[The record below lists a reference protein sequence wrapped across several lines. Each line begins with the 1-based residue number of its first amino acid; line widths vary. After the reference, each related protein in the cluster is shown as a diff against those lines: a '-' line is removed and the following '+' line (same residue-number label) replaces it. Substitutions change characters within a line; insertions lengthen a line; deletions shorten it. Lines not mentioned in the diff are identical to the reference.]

1 MLGLSSAFFGQNK
14 SDIQT
19 GLHSQKREVTS
30 VLSASGLGSSDVVT
44 SLARKLATADSTL
57 AQTSETSAQTQLY
70 AASVSTITLSLPQSG
85 ARVAETRE
93 CAKSA
98 ADAATAALAS
108 VMQAKAELHSR
119 QDAASAAARADVDA
133 YNAKIAVKI
142 RAIEDAVA
150 GEIANVNRCL

>member
-1 MLGLSSAFFGQNK
+1 MHTPTRAV
-14 SDIQT
+14 
-19 GLHSQKREVTS
+19 KRSRHTRC
-30 VLSASGLGSSDVVT
+30 

-57 AQTSETSAQTQLY
+57 AQTSETSGALPLISHDTRLTAAAAQTQLY

-108 VMQAKAELHSR
+108 VMQAKAELHRYSCCCPFMVSH
-119 QDAASAAARADVDA
+119 DVSAPSADRMLPVLPP
-133 YNAKIAVKI
+133 
-142 RAIEDAVA
+142 
-150 GEIANVNRCL
+150 GLTSTLTM